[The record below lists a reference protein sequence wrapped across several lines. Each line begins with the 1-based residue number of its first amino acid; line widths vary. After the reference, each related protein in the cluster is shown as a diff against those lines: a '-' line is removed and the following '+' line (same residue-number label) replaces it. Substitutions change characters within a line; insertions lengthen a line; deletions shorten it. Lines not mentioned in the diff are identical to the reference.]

1 MFDISFP
8 PNCYLSNRNISAQ
21 TGKGHTNL
29 IDFSSINAF
38 NKGPRESFEDLICVL
53 ARRENPENGFE
64 FQPNDGCG
72 GDGGVEALWIL
83 SDGSKI
89 GYQAKYFTSIGDSQW
104 VQMDESVKQALK
116 VHPELQTYIFAIP
129 KDLTPPR
136 GVSGKSQREK
146 WDERVIKWK
155 GWAKEK
161 SIDLEFEL
169 WSETT
174 LKEMLLRKEN
184 AALIKFWFGGD
195 VLNDSWFEDQI
206 STAKRALDDRFNP
219 HDHVEVS
226 VESLFD
232 TIARGP
238 GTTKRLIGAFN
249 GLEESR
255 VPTIELSST
264 DLAPDADALLI
275 ANDAWQELVQ
285 LKGSFTRDFTEEW
298 NIEATAIILD
308 RLQEAVWKLE
318 RQCTSVDK
326 GKLIEDDKS
335 KLENVRTSLR
345 VLSSSCSSL
354 SEILRDSNF
363 IAETLRCAVIYG
375 PAGAGKSHIL
385 GQIAEQRTRS
395 GLPTVLTLGQSFSTS
410 VFWEQ
415 FGGICGLEGRT
426 VDDVLGP
433 LNTAGERK
441 GERTILLFD
450 AINEGVGA
458 HYWKCNLPEIVN
470 AIQKYPYLSAV
481 FSCRDEYLPYA
492 VPDSLLEKLPKYRI
506 NGFSTPEEMERAAIR
521 YLDTKGIARPNTPW
535 LSPEFNNPLFLK
547 TTSEALHAKGLTEF
561 PRGLN
566 GISQTMALY
575 LDALSWRT
583 GIQTANSATISNSIK
598 KCVVQVASM
607 MAMNG
612 CDFIEVED
620 AIAIADESFKGR
632 TAPEGKTWLQ
642 VLIETSL
649 FRRDP
654 PPYSECF
661 DPFNPPSELVRFS
674 FQRFQD
680 HLMATSLLS
689 KVSRD
694 QLNTAFDAG
703 FPLNFLFYDGKPD
716 HGLHYQYT
724 GLVSA
729 LSTIYPEKLGVEFV
743 KTLPDW
749 ELHWEREQSLQESFA
764 ESFKWRSAD
773 AFSNDSRELLN
784 RLDGCNVEPLG
795 LLLEVSMTIDHP
807 FNALRLHERL
817 KQWHMPER
825 DSHWTRWINWA
836 SREELNQVERIVSWA
851 LSKHSRTADLKHLEL
866 ASLVLVWSLSSS
878 HQTLRDRATK
888 ALTTLFLV
896 NSNIFIFLLEK
907 LHDCDDPY
915 VVERLYAAAFGACC
929 IDQSS
934 ERLIVYSHEVFAKVF
949 ADKQPPVALLTRD
962 YALGIIELA
971 NSKHALSEGI
981 NLEDCYHPLGSE
993 PPIFGLTE
1001 DEVEKIAEERG
1012 GKEIFSSASS
1022 EWGDYGRYSIPGRVR
1037 NFLTTP
1043 LSSPK
1048 PVSKKELKRVFLEEV
1063 IHPYTERVEALEA
1076 FEKASSSNYFQAI
1089 FFAQPE
1095 NEAVETEA
1103 TALEEAVVHAR
1114 NRLESLLS
1122 EDERKRLSLHYLRDG
1137 GHEDFDS
1144 VDVQQCRLWITK
1156 RAYELGWN
1164 SELFPRD
1171 GFGTSNSRHENDLE
1185 RIGKKYQRIALD
1197 EIQARLADNYW
1208 ILNGWPEEPCIYR
1221 YSHHDFR
1228 RNIEPT
1234 ILPLEEKGHHFEKW
1248 MVEPIIELPEVA
1260 EENLRQWPF
1269 EEDPT
1274 QTIIEKLSKVDEN
1287 NKVWSVLYEFNC
1299 SREKYQGRRIGMHG
1313 MRYEEFRFLYC
1324 VFLKK
1329 GSVRRLAEF
1338 LKENESLDVDSFKP
1352 REFTDGPYLRE
1363 AYWRNTWESEKFSEC
1378 LWNGPD
1384 ECTFAIPTVNYHWES
1399 HLDKSLPDGFSNYM
1413 PQKWFADELELSL
1426 SHKDPSKWLNKNG
1439 DVVIQAQEPFEH
1451 QTAVVI
1457 DDEALH
1463 DYVSKFDIEPMWVMI
1478 AERNTWPN
1486 GNNRE
1491 SCWRRSEGIV
1501 WREGEAWQ
1509 KVAWNKD
1516 TKR

>member
-1 MFDISFP
+1 MI
-8 PNCYLSNRNISAQ
+8 N
-21 TGKGHTNL
+21 
-29 IDFSSINAF
+29 FSSINAF

-53 ARRENPENGFE
+53 ARREAPKNGLE

-83 SDGSKI
+83 NNGRKI
-89 GYQAKYFTSIGDSQW
+89 GYQAKYFTSLGDSQW
-104 VQMDESVKQALK
+104 SQMDESVEQALK

-136 GVSGKSQREK
+136 GTKGKSQREK
-146 WDERVIKWK
+146 WDERVNKWK
-155 GWAKEK
+155 GWAEEK
-161 SIDLEFEL
+161 SIDIKFEL

-174 LKEMLLRKEN
+174 LKEMLLREEN
-184 AALIKFWFGGD
+184 AALIKLWFGGD
-195 VLNDSWFEDQI
+195 VLNDAWFKDQI
-206 STAKRALDDRFNP
+206 GVAMRALDDRFNP

-226 VESLFD
+226 IESLFD
-232 TIARGP
+232 TMARGP
-238 GTTKRLIGAFN
+238 GITTQLVGAFTA
-249 GLEESR
+249 LEKSI
-255 VPTIELSST
+255 VPTIKFNTPE
-264 DLAPDADALLI
+264 LAPDADTLLL
-275 ANDAWQELVQ
+275 ANDAWRKLVELR
-285 LKGSFTRDFTEEW
+285 GSFTHDFTKEW
-298 NIEATAIILD
+298 DFGSASIVLG
-308 RLQEAVWKLE
+308 RLQNAVWALE
-318 RQCTSVDK
+318 RQYDSIDK
-326 GKLIEDDKS
+326 KSLEKDDKS
-335 KLENVRTSLR
+335 NLENVLQSLR
-345 VLSSSCSSL
+345 KLSSSCYTL
-354 SEILRDSNF
+354 SEILGAPNLR
-363 IAETLRCAVIYG
+363 AETLRCAVVYG

-385 GQIAEQRTRS
+385 GQVAEQRTRV
-395 GLPTVLTLGQSFSTS
+395 GLPTVLMLGQSFSKS
-410 VFWEQ
+410 AFWEQ
-415 FGGICGLEGRT
+415 VAGILGLEGRT
-426 VDDVLGP
+426 VDDVLGT
-433 LNTAGERK
+433 LNAAGVRK
-441 GERTILLFD
+441 GQRTILLFD

-458 HYWKCNLPEIVN
+458 HYWRQNLSEIVH
-470 AIQKYPYLSAV
+470 AIQEYSHLSVV
-481 FSCRDEYLPYA
+481 FSCREEYLQYA
-492 VPDSLLEKLPKYRI
+492 FPDSLSEKLPKFFI
-506 NGFSTPEEMERAAIR
+506 GGFTTPEELEKAAIQ
-521 YLDTKGIARPNTPW
+521 YLDAKGIARPNTPW
-535 LSPEFNNPLFLK
+535 LSPEFSNPLFLK
-547 TTSEALHAKGLTEF
+547 STSEALRAKGLTEF

-566 GISQTMALY
+566 GISKIMALY

-583 GIQTANSATISNSIK
+583 GIEATSSDGLSSSIK
-598 KCVVQVASM
+598 KCVGLVANK
-607 MAMNG
+607 MATDG
-612 CDFIEVED
+612 CDFVEIGE
-620 AIAIADESFKGR
+620 AITFAEESFKGR
-632 TAPEGKTWLQ
+632 TPPEGKTWIQ

-654 PPYSECF
+654 PPYSEDI
-661 DPFNPPSELVRFS
+661 DPFTPPSELVRFS

-680 HLMATSLLS
+680 HLMATHLVS
-689 KVSRD
+689 KVSVD
-694 QLNTAFDAG
+694 QINAAFDASA
-703 FPLNFLFYDGKPD
+703 PLNFLFYDGQPKK
-716 HGLHYQYT
+716 GFRYQYA
-724 GLVSA
+724 GLISA
-729 LSTIYPEKLGVEFV
+729 LSTIYPEKFGVEFTH
-743 KTLPDW
+743 TLPDW
-749 ELHWEREQSLQESFA
+749 ERHWKRGQPLQESFA
-764 ESFKWRSAD
+764 ESFKWRSTD
-773 AFSNDSRELLN
+773 AFSDDTRELLN
-784 RLDGCNVEPLG
+784 RLDGYNVEPLG
-795 LLLEVSMTIDHP
+795 LLLEVSMTIGHP

-817 KQWHMPER
+817 KQWQMPER

-915 VVERLYAAAFGACC
+915 VIERLYAAAFGACC
-929 IDQSS
+929 IDQRS
-934 ERLIVYSHEVFAKVF
+934 ERLNVYSHEVFANVF

-1001 DEVEKIAEERG
+1001 DEVEKIAKERG

-1022 EWGDYGRYSIPGRVR
+1022 EWGDYGKYSIPGRVR
-1037 NFLTTP
+1037 NFLATP
-1043 LSSPK
+1043 LNSPK

-1095 NEAVETEA
+1095 NEAVKTEA
-1103 TALEEAVVHAR
+1103 TAVEEAIVNAR

-1122 EDERKRLSLHYLRDG
+1122 EDERKRLSLDYLRDG
-1137 GHEDFDS
+1137 GYEEFDS
-1144 VDVQQCRLWITK
+1144 VDIQQCRLWITK

-1164 SELFPRD
+1164 SDLFPRD
-1171 GFGTSNSRHENDLE
+1171 GYGTSNSRYENDLE

-1208 ILNGWPEEPCIYR
+1208 FLEGGWGAEKPCIYR

-1234 ILPLEEKGHHFEKW
+1234 ILPPVKQDLHLEKW
-1248 MVEPIIELPEVA
+1248 MVEPIIKLPEVT
-1260 EENLRQWPF
+1260 EENLKQWPF

-1274 QTIIEKLSKVDEN
+1274 LTMIEKLSRIDEN
-1287 NKVWSVLYEFNC
+1287 NKAWSVLYEFNC
-1299 SREKYQGRRIGMHG
+1299 SSEKYQGCRVGMHG

-1329 GSVRRLAEF
+1329 GSVRKLAEF
-1338 LKENESLDVDSFKP
+1338 LRENESIDVDSFKP

-1363 AYWRNTWESEKFSEC
+1363 AYWRNTWESEKFSDS
-1378 LWNGPD
+1378 LWNGPE

-1426 SHKDPSKWLNKNG
+1426 SQSEPSKWLNIHG
-1439 DVVIQAQEPFEH
+1439 DVVMQAQEPFEH

-1457 DDEALH
+1457 DNEALH

-1486 GNNRE
+1486 GNNDE

-1501 WREGEAWQ
+1501 WREGGAWQ